1 MNRHSQN
8 STVQNKTL
16 LLAVCEITKSFKF
29 YHVIKYPPVV
39 LGRCCVQGSHK
50 SYLCY
55 CQMMLVSAYALT
67 NIDLAGGLMN
77 IHNQNPTVQTSPV
90 HLILKQNKPNL

>member
-1 MNRHSQN
+1 MSLKKSAKTVTEVKFYGNNLMNRHSQN

-55 CQMMLVSAYALT
+55 CQMMLVPAPALST
-67 NIDLAGGLMN
+67 
-77 IHNQNPTVQTSPV
+77 
-90 HLILKQNKPNL
+90 

>member
-29 YHVIKYPPVV
+29 YHVIKHPPVV

-55 CQMMLVSAYALT
+55 CQM
-67 NIDLAGGLMN
+67 N

-90 HLILKQNKPNL
+90 HLPDPEAKQTYL